1 MRVLI
6 KNGNIV
12 MEDEVVVGDISLVD
26 GVIEGIG
33 EVGSE
38 GDFDEVYD
46 AEGLYVLPG
55 MIDVHTHMELQQS
68 AEFRSCDD
76 FYDGT
81 VAAAVGGNTSIIDH
95 IGFGPAG
102 CSLHYS
108 IDEYHE
114 KAKKSVIDYGFH
126 GVIQHVDEEILK
138 ELASIIENEG
148 VTSFKAYTTYGFKAG
163 DTDIYRLLET
173 MEKSGGLLTVHCE
186 NDEIT
191 NYLRHLFIEGG
202 KTDAIYHAKSR
213 PNETEE
219 DAVDTVINLASMT
232 DSHVYIVHTSTAEAI
247 ERIRQAKKNGIDV
260 YCETC
265 PQYLFLD
272 EESYYMDGNEEGVK
286 FLCAPP
292 LRTKNDSEA
301 IWKAIEDGVVDVI
314 ATDHCPFLYEDKAKG
329 IHDFTKAPGGMA
341 GVEERVKLMFSEGV
355 SSGRISIVQMAKLL
369 STNPAK
375 IFGMYP
381 KKGTIKA
388 GSDADITI
396 IDPNYDD
403 VITAENSK
411 STCDYSS
418 YEGFKIK
425 GRIKYVF
432 LRGKLIVEDDVF
444 LGEKGD
450 GEFIHR
456 HPRTN

>member
-1 MRVLI
+1 MRILI

-12 MEDEVVVGDISLVD
+12 TEDEVIKGDISLVD
-26 GVIEGIG
+26 GKIEAIG
-33 EVGSE
+33 ELDFE

-46 AEGLYVLPG
+46 AKWLYVLPG

-68 AEFRSCDD
+68 LEFRSCDD

-81 VAAAVGGNTSIIDH
+81 VAAAVGGNTGIIDH

-102 CSLHYS
+102 CNLHYS

-114 KAKKSVIDYGFH
+114 KAKKAVIDYGFH
-126 GVIQHVDEEILK
+126 GVIQHVDEGILE
-138 ELASIIENEG
+138 ELSSIVEDEG

-191 NYLRHLFIEGG
+191 NYLRDLYIGEG

-247 ERIRQAKKNGIDV
+247 ERIRQAKDNGLKI

-265 PQYLFLD
+265 PQYLFLN
-272 EESYYMDGNEEGVK
+272 EESYYKDGNEEGVK
-286 FLCAPP
+286 YICAPP
-292 LRTKNDSEA
+292 LRTKRDSEA
-301 IWKAIEDGVVDVI
+301 IWKGISDGVVDVI
-314 ATDHCPFLYEDKAKG
+314 ATDHCPFMYEDKAKG
-329 IHDFTKAPGGMA
+329 VEDFTKAPGGMA

-355 SSGRISIVQMAKLL
+355 SKGRISIIEMTKLL

-381 KKGTIKA
+381 KKGTLKI

-396 IDPNYDD
+396 IDPNFDNI
-403 VITAENSK
+403 ITSEK
-411 STCDYSS
+411 SRSSCDYSS

-425 GRIKYVF
+425 GMIKYVF
-432 LRGKLIVEDDVF
+432 LRGKLIVEDEKF
-444 LGEKGD
+444 LGKKGD

-456 HPRTN
+456 NPRV